1 MTNIVAFAGTK
12 QSGKT
17 TCANSIAEFYKKY
30 TLNHKVK
37 IYNFADPLKRD
48 ICMNI
53 LGLTE
58 AQCYGEDMDKNTVT
72 DIQWQGVNLTA
83 REVMQFVGTD
93 LFRKMK
99 HNVWA
104 DATIIKIRN
113 DKPDLALIADCRFPN
128 EVEAIKSAGGIV
140 VRLTRK
146 LFHSDHAS
154 ETALEKENYD
164 WNNFDIVLDNASMN
178 LSTQQLT
185 LISLLQN
192 KGILPL

>member
-17 TCANSIAEFYKKY
+17 TCATGILEFYRKN
-30 TLNHKVK
+30 TVARKVK

-58 AQCYGEDMDKNTVT
+58 AQCYGEDMDKNTTT
-72 DIQWQGVNLTA
+72 DIEWQGIKLTA

-99 HNVWA
+99 NNVWA
-104 DATIIKIRN
+104 DATIIKIN
-113 DKPDLALIADCRFPN
+113 NEKPSLAIIADCRFPN
-128 EVEAIKSAGGIV
+128 EVEAIQKAGGLV

-146 LFHSDHAS
+146 PFDSNHPS

-164 WNNFDIVLDNASMN
+164 WNKFDLILDNTSMDIE
-178 LSTQQLT
+178 TQNNT
-185 LISLLQN
+185 LISMLQN
-192 KGILPL
+192 EGILPL

>member
-1 MTNIVAFAGTK
+1 MINMIAFAGTK

-17 TCANSIAEFYKKY
+17 TCATEVLNYWYKN
-30 TLNHKVK
+30 TLHKKAK

-58 AQCYGEDMDKNTVT
+58 QQCYGSDFHKNALT
-72 DIQWQGVNLTA
+72 DIIWDNKKLSA

-104 DATIIKIRN
+104 NATIIKIN
-113 DKPDLALIADCRFPN
+113 NEKPSLALIADCRFPN
-128 EVEAIKSAGGIV
+128 EVESVQKAGGLVI
-140 VRLTRK
+140 RLTRK
-146 LFHSDHAS
+146 PFNSDHAS
-154 ETALEKENYD
+154 EVALEKENYD
-164 WNNFDIVLDNASMN
+164 WNNFDFVLDNANM
-178 LSTQQLT
+178 T
-185 LISLLQN
+185 LEDQKDKLIQFLKN